1 MASLT
6 WVVSYEVSGTSY
18 TLDDV
23 QSISY
28 ESGRRWTTDPYQAG
42 RGQVVLRDPSS
53 WTAPKPAVGRT
64 IYVYTQSVLS
74 GFLGKITDVEIRYGE
89 VPAMDEAIITFEG
102 PIGSIGRN
110 QLNSYSFTE
119 EPALFQAAETAIDS
133 DVTTVAKYGTTSTAS
148 AQTYTGN
155 ALSIFNE
162 QMLTEVGRVGEAFDN
177 GTNTLAVALYGRLA
191 YSSVNTVLLS
201 DVPADWTATPNYWK
215 YKEIE
220 FKSAAENYFTKVTI
234 QPQAVAQQTSGTGK
248 YALVQESVDVST
260 TQALQHA
267 EYLKSQYGGQTITP
281 YSVTLDYVSQ
291 VTALTS
297 FRQELLSSYVNS
309 ATSPTGVY
317 TMVATPVELKFRGTT
332 YYGVVEGYKVTATP
346 ANTQVTLYFSPQDQ
360 NDYLY
365 WNGAN
370 PYGNWDENKWSF

>member
-1 MASLT
+1 
-6 WVVSYEVSGTSY
+6 
-18 TLDDV
+18 
-23 QSISY
+23 
-28 ESGRRWTTDPYQAG
+28 
-42 RGQVVLRDPSS
+42 
-53 WTAPKPAVGRT
+53 
-64 IYVYTQSVLS
+64 
-74 GFLGKITDVEIRYGE
+74 
-89 VPAMDEAIITFEG
+89 MDEAIITFEG

-110 QLNSYSFTE
+110 QLNAYSFVE
-119 EPALFQAAETAIDS
+119 EPALFQAAETAADS
-133 DVTTVAKYGTTSTAS
+133 DVTTVGKYGTTSTAS

-162 QMLTEVGRVGEAFDN
+162 QILTEVGRIGEAFDN
-177 GTNTLAVALYGRLA
+177 GTDTLAVALYGRLS
-191 YSSVNTVLLS
+191 YSSVDTVLLS

-297 FRQELLSSYVNS
+297 FRSELLSRYVNS

-332 YYGVVEGYKVTATP
+332 Y
-346 ANTQVTLYFSPQDQ
+346 
-360 NDYLY
+360 
-365 WNGAN
+365 
-370 PYGNWDENKWSF
+370 